1 VYPPCQVLERL
12 HSLAEARSQFIARR
26 VRDLSAPG
34 AVGAQLLSLR
44 NTPVSVRGGE
54 LSFGGNINASA

>member
-1 VYPPCQVLERL
+1 VLERL

-44 NTPVSVRGGE
+44 NTPVSV
-54 LSFGGNINASA
+54 SVS